1 MPIYEYEGKH
11 YDIDT
16 TDVAAAKAKIL
27 SYIGSQKP
35 AAPAAP
41 AVDTSAYPVDP
52 MGSTFP
58 SEIMAV
64 ADPRERKTYTSMLE
78 KAAASPDVSL
88 DPAEAAR
95 LSRRAYAEQTA
106 GKLPFARRY
115 AEARPTPESEQRP
128 RTFSEA
134 NFDTWAGVLQGGAGF
149 VKGILDNIPGGGP
162 GTEALEA
169 IDQGLERLKTPQL
182 RSSKLQRQATI
193 ESATRFAGETGAAR
207 AAFQTMFTPAGADVV
222 AKGGGS
228 IIPSLGM
235 SLLGLGLKSIS
246 AANALSNAGEAAS
259 QSAEQLK
266 QLSPQQ
272 WSKDGIYQELRKQG
286 LSHKDAVAMMAPI
299 YAFPAQAVGA
309 ATGYV
314 SGVTGLEKALT
325 RGATRGLRAGAG
337 RAGAELFGEEMESLA
352 PQFVGNLVA
361 STLDP
366 RIAAT
371 QGLGQ
376 TAVDTALGTVPGA
389 ALAALPSK
397 RKNALDAYAQS
408 KGYTD
413 AQDLIRKEAPA
424 KGRKAVEDELIEA
437 LDKESDAMEARDQPP
452 EGAPSVTEPITP
464 AGRTGV
470 QVAGEPGQVASP
482 EGVAGAERTGMVS
495 AGADVTRPVAGE
507 GVEPAAVTEPDMA
520 ALFPFGGVNAPQQ
533 TPLFK
538 YVTGLSK
545 PLDDFYSTL
554 YSKPSSGL
562 SEDLRGHRYD
572 IDGANTVLRFLQD
585 RMAKWDHPALTGATP
600 TQQAKARA
608 EATGGDRELLNLPSQ
623 IAGTGARI
631 ATQALALHKGY
642 KGKKAGSQEKINAAR
657 DELDKDLGRAL
668 KLLYDR
674 NLLTDEEAAEWEASQ
689 EREAIQ
695 AEPTT
700 VEPAAEPAPAPA
712 PAVTEKRTKDEFG
725 NVATEV
731 TLPNGSVHT
740 IQRLNAAESMG
751 LPGWHL
757 AGATAT
763 DIREGAFLGNTK
775 EEAIQELLRRETQRQ
790 QPSAPPSL
798 EEQMRAMTDAELD
811 EIIDTPWGFD
821 DEYQAAK
828 TEQAR
833 RKGVPPQRQEV
844 DKPAPSAD
852 LNTPLDPSD
861 STTPPPVEDKPYYG
875 SDEINALGDRIKDA
889 VNTITSDFMVGDMVR
904 YGNQNGVVVGVDDT
918 HVKIH
923 PDGAKNA
930 KAYYRVPKASVQFI
944 ARPDTT
950 SKTAAMAMPGE
961 DKKFGVEQGK
971 LNADMGGLIQ
981 LLGANMYAGTIA
993 DVAVKELLQNAFDA
1007 VKGAVSGKKAPS
1019 LYKSGEIT
1027 IALNEDERTI
1037 TVTDN
1042 ARGMTPEIVR
1052 DAFFTVAGSDKSD
1065 LDPSERSG
1073 GLGLAKMGFMLG
1085 SERLILDTVRNGV
1098 RVRVDTTAKDIA
1110 DSKFEI
1116 VKSPAKKGEH
1126 GTTVTVK
1133 VPEYY
1138 VDPKTGDKKNIYFF
1152 GDVNY
1157 IEPLKQPL
1165 IGPVEVK
1172 VVQKDAFKDKV
1183 VTLPVGLNF
1192 PVDKYVQFKVNF
1204 AWGSADVYFAKERG
1218 ASSSAY
1224 DVKHQV
1230 LSSGVYQF
1238 NTAFKVGDEK
1248 IPYDIIV
1255 NVKPDVDAKHPDY
1268 PFENSR
1274 ERFKGRL
1281 KEDIASLNE
1290 YLAQIARG
1298 NEAQDLQENFKNI
1311 VSMPRVDVGQD
1322 VADITKKLQK
1332 SFDKRG
1338 TTERR
1343 ELPPMP
1349 KEVRVEGTRVVSVDT
1364 GKVIADRKAKEEE
1377 KLTKGTFQAE
1387 KEAPKM
1393 EDFLLQMSQDP
1404 RQPIFHNNT
1413 NVDLLEA
1420 GRPYGEPEK
1429 FFAELGTLMVEMKE
1443 ALADSG
1449 FHRYDQLKP
1458 ENLFFGGVSVDKSY
1472 GGVHIKVPY
1481 KAVLVNPFY
1490 DFGAKTLFGARE
1502 YLWETMTHEIAHTGD
1517 MGHGEGHNSHMLKVR
1532 QYLADQGLADYFRDA
1547 LMEMLVKHESTFTA
1561 MREAYGR
1568 STTKNTAKS
1577 LKDYEK
1583 GSASASDGSAA
1594 SRDPDAVRPLPAG
1607 GRPGGDGVIRAAG
1620 PLDGTSGI
1628 PRAAGSTAPASVKG
1642 LSQEVVD
1649 AINRNDIGGA
1659 LRAIARNTTGLYS
1672 ELAQR
1677 LAELDLPTSIVFN
1690 NERALVK
1697 QAIDNRTAQ
1706 QQIRLFAYLN
1716 RAAPKFYDQYFKDY
1730 DKVENLERV
1739 AEGLAKIDSAGI
1751 DTGPVNTELA
1761 TVQNVYRKAIVGL
1774 TAPGFFEPGMDV
1786 INIRPDATFG
1796 SNNRVVLH
1804 EIVHAATEYMLYGK
1818 LGGELTTEQMQ
1829 AVTDLHQMYDY
1840 AQTKLPPGEYGFTN
1854 LSEFVAEAMTNPKF
1868 QAKLKSVPYPQRKE
1882 SIFNSLVRFIAKMFG
1897 MGNLAGAAMSAI
1909 NDIMSPLRPAA
1920 IKPSPLRF
1928 APPKKRVR
1936 GPISKPDSW
1945 RTAEKVEVDLKDA
1958 IADAAKGRVPLDTA
1972 IKDLAGALWSASG
1985 TGVRAVLLPVLQLRQ
2000 LKDLT
2005 RTKFPQITGAVD
2017 IVEKM
2022 VAYRGSKIKLA
2033 ENIVQKWSA
2042 AQSKKPKQSS
2052 LMSRIMMEATIRSR
2066 DPDTSPA
2073 ADALDNAWNALDPEF
2088 KQIYR
2093 EVRNFY
2099 ADSVKEMVRVM
2110 KERTLGLPK
2119 AQRQEALRKINEQF
2133 GPSKLVGPYFPLRR
2147 FGNNWFQIGKGIDK
2161 EFYTFSNSINRN
2173 LAFNKRRRQLL
2184 AGNAR
2189 QRAAAE
2195 TMRMGNGIS
2204 ELYSQNIATTQ
2215 VLRDVEET
2223 INSLTATDVAGV
2235 KAEIK
2240 DSLNQLIYILLPQQS
2255 MRKMFINRRAI
2266 QGASSDM
2273 LRVFAHTA
2281 VHSAYQQARFK
2292 YAEPFVNNITNA
2304 REHINDMEAS
2314 KAVSPQKGAVYR
2326 DYVLELERRTK
2337 NVLGIEDKSPLAQ
2350 IVGSIT
2356 GTTFFFM
2363 LSASASA
2370 LLNIIGMT
2378 AMTMPYIGGRY
2389 GYAKT
2394 NALMAKNFAR
2404 YGMTLPTRS
2413 LVPLVQGNFAQVSFP
2428 SIVEGGKLSPLLQ
2441 RAADRFV
2448 DDGDIN
2454 ISMTNDIFELGERPS
2469 DLYTG
2474 KTNAVKKLLAG
2485 VFHQAERLNR
2495 EVALLTTFELAYD
2508 RYLKADRKNIRGV
2521 VERDPTTQRPLKY
2534 TPDEAFDLAIQEARD
2549 IAGLTLGDHTRQMK
2563 GRIFTIPSVNLI
2575 SQFKQYAI
2583 GATYNVLRNLYF
2595 TFGAPFRKAE
2605 IEQFRQQM
2613 ISDGLPQTVI
2623 DQRLDEAERY
2633 RKEVYREGMKR
2644 LAGIL
2649 GMTFLYGGI
2658 AAQPFF
2664 SVGIGTLIK
2673 MFAPDDDD
2681 EFFDWENWFFNYMET
2696 EVGGAAASIFQKM
2709 GVEAAKSE
2717 AAGVKL
2723 GEAIARG
2730 PVAALTGTSLS
2741 DRVSLDF
2748 KDLWWREGRYSPD
2761 ARESV
2766 QQEVIAN
2773 IGPSVGLVLNW
2784 ADAWQLAGNGQF
2796 QRAFEKAAPALFAKP
2811 VTAYRLGTEGATT
2824 PSGNVIGGLYPDEFT
2839 LWELSM
2845 QAIGLQPER
2854 LAQAQKAGIQAKTY
2868 QQKILDRRTALLN
2881 RLWMERGTPSYP
2893 DILEKANE
2901 FSLKYPEVAID
2912 GDAIAKS
2919 FDARAEAKAQA
2930 EAIGTKLDEKL
2941 LGKTA
2946 PMLRYGMD

>member
-1 MPIYEYEGKH
+1 M
-11 YDIDT
+11 
-16 TDVAAAKAKIL
+16 AKAYL
-27 SYIGSQKP
+27 SEEEVFGPK
-35 AAPAAP
+35 AAPAKAPKYLSEDEVFGTAKPAP
-41 AVDTSAYPVDP
+41 ASAPARPAPAPAESRPLVGTMPLEEDVVETP
-52 MGSTFP
+52 QEF
-58 SEIMAV
+58 
-64 ADPRERKTYTSMLE
+64 KTYTSMLE
-78 KAAASPDVSL
+78 
-88 DPAEAAR
+88 EAAR
-95 LSRRAYAEQTA
+95 LPSAEVFDPVEAEKLSRRAYAEQAA
-106 GKLPFARRY
+106 GKLPFGRRY
-115 AEARPTPESEQRP
+115 REVGPIPAAQQRP
-128 RTFSEA
+128 RTFSEV
-134 NFDTWAGVLQGGAGF
+134 NFDTWAALLQGGAGF
-149 VKGILDNIPGGGP
+149 VKGILENIPGNIMP
-162 GTEALEA
+162 GTETLEA
-169 IDQGLERLKTPQL
+169 VDQGLERLKTPQL
-182 RSSKLQRQATI
+182 RSSQIQRAGRI
-193 ESATRFAGETGAAR
+193 ARAGELEGETGAAR
-207 AAFQTMFTPAGADVV
+207 AAFQTMFTPAGADVI

-235 SLLGLGLKSIS
+235 SLMGLGLKSIS
-246 AANALSNAGEAAS
+246 AANALSNAGDAAS
-259 QSAEQLK
+259 QSVEQLK

-272 WSKDGIYQELRKQG
+272 WSKDGTYRSLREKG

-299 YAFPAQAVGA
+299 YAFPSQLVGG

-314 SGVTGLEKALT
+314 AGTTGLEKALT
-325 RGATRGLRAGAG
+325 RGAVRGLRAGAG
-337 RAGAELFGEEMESLA
+337 RAGAEVLGEEFESLT
-352 PQFVGNLVA
+352 PQFVSNLVTG
-361 STLDP
+361 TLDP
-366 RIAAT
+366 RVAAT
-371 QGLGQ
+371 AGLGQ
-376 TAVDTALGTVPGA
+376 TAVDTAFGSVPGA
-389 ALAALPSK
+389 AMAMLPSK
-397 RKNALDAYAQS
+397 RKNALDAYAQAN
-408 KGYTD
+408 GFAD
-413 AQDLIRKEAPA
+413 AQDLIRKKAPTQ
-424 KGRKAVEDELIEA
+424 GRKAVEDELIDA
-437 LDKESDAMEARDQPP
+437 LDKEADAMEARDEPP
-452 EGAPSVTEPITP
+452 EGAPDVGQPVTP
-464 AGRTGV
+464 ADRAGV
-470 QVAGEPGQVASP
+470 SVAERPGEAEPAA
-482 EGVAGAERTGMVS
+482 GVAGAEPTGVVP
-495 AGADVTRPVAGE
+495 AGADVTRPAAGE
-507 GVEPAAVTEPDMA
+507 GAEPGAVTEPDMTA
-520 ALFPFGGVNAPQQ
+520 TLPFEKVNVPQK

-554 YSKPSSGL
+554 YSKPLDDVPG
-562 SEDLRGHRYD
+562 DLQTYRYN
-572 IDGANTVLRFLQD
+572 IDDANAALKFLQD

-600 TQQAKARA
+600 TQQAKAKA

-623 IAGTGARI
+623 IAGT
-631 ATQALALHKGY
+631 ATRLLSQALALHKGY
-642 KGKKAGSQEKINAAR
+642 KGKKAGSQERIDAALL
-657 DELDKDLGRAL
+657 ELDKDLGRAAQ
-668 KLLYDR
+668 LLYDR
-674 NLLTDEEAAEWEASQ
+674 GLLTDEEAADWEASQ

-695 AEPTT
+695 AEPTIT
-700 VEPAAEPAPAPA
+700 EPE
-712 PAVTEKRTKDEFG
+712 
-725 NVATEV
+725 
-731 TLPNGSVHT
+731 
-740 IQRLNAAESMG
+740 
-751 LPGWHL
+751 
-757 AGATAT
+757 
-763 DIREGAFLGNTK
+763 
-775 EEAIQELLRRETQRQ
+775 
-790 QPSAPPSL
+790 L
-798 EEQMRAMTDAELD
+798 EE
-811 EIIDTPWGFD
+811 
-821 DEYQAAK
+821 
-828 TEQAR
+828 
-833 RKGVPPQRQEV
+833 PPQRKEV
-844 DKPAPSAD
+844 EKPAPSAD

-861 STTPPPVEDKPYYG
+861 STTPPPAENKPYYG
-875 SDEINALGDRIKDA
+875 SEEINALGDRIKDA

-904 YGNQNGVVVGVDDT
+904 YGNQSGVVVGVDDT

-930 KAYYRVPKASVQFI
+930 KAYYRVPKRGVQLI

-950 SKTAAMAMPGE
+950 SKTAAMAKPGE

-981 LLGANMYAGTIA
+981 LLGANMYASSIA

-1007 VKGAVSGKKAPS
+1007 VKGAVSDVNGAGEKITP

-1027 IALNEDERTI
+1027 ITFDSEERTI

-1052 DAFFTVAGSDKSD
+1052 NAFFTVAGSDKSD
-1065 LDPSERSG
+1065 VPVNQRSG

-1085 SERLILDTVRNGV
+1085 SERLILDTVRDGV

-1110 DSKFEI
+1110 DSKFQI
-1116 VKSPAKKGEH
+1116 IKSPAQKGEH
-1126 GTTVTVK
+1126 GTSVTVK
-1133 VPEYY
+1133 IPEYY
-1138 VDPKTGDKKNIYFF
+1138 VDPKTGDQKKIYFF
-1152 GDVNY
+1152 SSADYV
-1157 IEPLKQPL
+1157 EPLKKPL
-1165 IGPVEVK
+1165 IGPVQVK
-1172 VVQKDAFKDKV
+1172 VIEKQSFGNDETV
-1183 VTLPVGLNF
+1183 LPVGLSF
-1192 PVDKYVQFKVNF
+1192 PANKYVQFKVNF
-1204 AWGSADVYFAKERG
+1204 NWGTADIYFAKDRNT
-1218 ASSSAY
+1218 SSSSY
-1224 DVKHQV
+1224 SIKHQV
-1230 LSSGVYQF
+1230 LSSGVFQF
-1238 NTAFKVGDEK
+1238 DTEFKLNDEK

-1255 NVKPDVDAKHPDY
+1255 NVKPDVEAKHPDY

-1281 KEDIASLNE
+1281 KEDIASLST
-1290 YLAQIARG
+1290 YLAQIALG

-1322 VADITKKLQK
+1322 VAGITNKLQK

-1338 TTERR
+1338 TGERR

-1349 KEVRVEGTRVVSVDT
+1349 REVRIDGTQVISVDT
-1364 GKVIADRKAKEEE
+1364 GKILADREAKKKE
-1377 KLTKGTFQAE
+1377 KFVEGSFQPETA
-1387 KEAPKM
+1387 APEM
-1393 EDFLLQMSQDP
+1393 DDFLLKMEQDP
-1404 RQPIFHNNT
+1404 KQPIFHNNT
-1413 NVDLLEA
+1413 NVDLLEV

-1449 FHRYDQLKP
+1449 FYKYDQLKP

-1472 GGVHIKVPY
+1472 GGVHIKTPY
-1481 KAVLVNPFY
+1481 KAVLINPFY
-1490 DFGAKTLFGARE
+1490 DFGAKTLFGVRE

-1517 MGHGEGHNSHMLKVR
+1517 MGHGVGHNTHMLKVR

-1547 LMEMLVKHESTFTA
+1547 LMEMLTTHESTFTA

-1577 LKDYEK
+1577 LSDYEK
-1583 GSASASDGSAA
+1583 GAASASDGSAA
-1594 SRDPDAVRPLPAG
+1594 SRDPDTVQPLPAG
-1607 GRPGGDGVIRAAG
+1607 RGPRGDGVIRAAG
-1620 PLDGTSGI
+1620 PIDGTSGI
-1628 PRAAGSTAPASVKG
+1628 PRATGSTAPASVKG
-1642 LSQEVVD
+1642 LSQDVVD

-1739 AEGLAKIDSAGI
+1739 AEGLARIDSAGI
-1751 DTGPVNTELA
+1751 DTSPVNTELA
-1761 TVQNVYRKAIVGL
+1761 TVQDTYRKAMVGL
-1774 TAPGFFEPGMDV
+1774 TAPGFFDPGMDI
-1786 INIRPDATFG
+1786 INIRPDAKFG
-1796 SNNRVVLH
+1796 SDNRVILH
-1804 EIVHAATEYMLYGK
+1804 EIVHAATENMLYGK
-1818 LGGELTTEQMQ
+1818 LGGALTTEQMQ
-1829 AVTDLHQMYDY
+1829 AVIDLRKMYDY
-1840 AQTKLPPGEYGFTN
+1840 AQIKLPPGEYGFTN

-1868 QAKLKSVPYPQRKE
+1868 QAKLKSIPYPPRKE
-1882 SIFNSLVRFIAKMFG
+1882 SIFNSLMRFIAKMIG
-1897 MGNLAGAAMSAI
+1897 MGNLAGAAMSAV
-1909 NDIMSPLRPAA
+1909 NDIMSPLRPATV
-1920 IKPSPLRF
+1920 KPSPLRF

-1945 RTAEKVEVDLKDA
+1945 RTAEKVETDLKDV
-1958 IADAAKGRVPLDTA
+1958 IADAVKGRVSLDA
-1972 IKDLAGALWSASG
+1972 AFKDLAGALWSASG
-1985 TGVRAVLLPVLQLRQ
+1985 TGVRAVMLPIAQLRH

-2022 VAYRGSKIKLA
+2022 VSYRGTKIKLA
-2033 ENIVQKWSA
+2033 EDIVQRWSA

-2066 DPDTSPA
+2066 DPDKGVPAGAA
-2073 ADALDNAWNALDPEF
+2073 ADALDNAWNSLDPEF

-2093 EVRNFY
+2093 DVRDFY

-2119 AQRQEALRKINEQF
+2119 AQRQAALKKINEQF

-2161 EFYTFSNSINRN
+2161 EFYTFSNSIGRN

-2215 VLRDVEET
+2215 VLRDIEDT
-2223 INSLTATDVAGV
+2223 IDSLTATDVPGV

-2240 DSLNQLIYILLPQQS
+2240 DSLNQLIYVLLPQQS

-2281 VHSAYQQARFK
+2281 VHRAYQQARFK

-2304 REHINDMEAS
+2304 REHINDMETS
-2314 KAVSPQKGAVYR
+2314 KAVSPQQGAVYR
-2326 DYVLELERRTK
+2326 DYVQELERRTK
-2337 NVLGIEDKSPLAQ
+2337 NVLGVEDKSPLAQ
-2350 IVGSIT
+2350 IAGAIT
-2356 GTTFFFM
+2356 STTFFFM
-2363 LSASASA
+2363 LTAPASA
-2370 LLNIIGMT
+2370 LLNILGMT
-2378 AMTMPYIGGRY
+2378 GLAMPYIGGRY

-2394 NALMAKNFAR
+2394 NALMLKNFGR

-2413 LVPLVQGNFAQVSFP
+2413 LSPLVRGNFAQVSFP

-2454 ISMTNDIFELGERPS
+2454 ISMTNDIFELGEQPS
-2469 DLYTG
+2469 ALYTG

-2485 VFHQAERLNR
+2485 LFHQAERLNR

-2508 RYLKADRKNIRGV
+2508 KYLKADRKNIRGV
-2521 VERDPTTQRPLKY
+2521 IERDPATNRPLKY
-2534 TPDEAFDLAIQEARD
+2534 TPDEAFELAIQEARD
-2549 IAGLTLGDHTRQMK
+2549 IAGLTLGDYTRQMK
-2563 GRIFTIPSVNLI
+2563 GRIFTIPSINVI
-2575 SQFKQYAI
+2575 TQFKQYAI
-2583 GATYNVLRNLYF
+2583 GALYNIFRNLYLS
-2595 TFGAPFRKAE
+2595 TIAPFRKGE

-2633 RKEVYREGMKR
+2633 RKEVYREGMRR
-2644 LAGIL
+2644 LAGIF
-2649 GMTFLYGGI
+2649 GMALLYGGI
-2658 AAQPFF
+2658 AATPFF

-2673 MFAPDDDD
+2673 MFANDDDD
-2681 EFFDWENWFFNYMET
+2681 EFFDWENWFYNYMET

-2709 GVEAAKSE
+2709 GMEAAKSE
-2717 AAGVKL
+2717 AAGKKV
-2723 GEAIARG
+2723 GEALARG
-2730 PVAALTGTSLS
+2730 PVSAVTGTSLS
-2741 DRVSLDF
+2741 DRVSLDL
-2748 KDLWWREGRYSPD
+2748 KSLLWREGRYSPD
-2761 ARESV
+2761 ARESL
-2766 QQEVIAN
+2766 QQDVIAN
-2773 IGPSVGLVLNW
+2773 LGPSVGLALNW

-2824 PSGNVIGGLYPDEFT
+2824 PSGEVIGQLYAEQFT

-2868 QQKILDRRTALLN
+2868 DRKVLDRANALLN
-2881 RLWMERGTPSYP
+2881 RLWMERGTPGYA
-2893 DILEKANE
+2893 DVLEKANE

-2919 FDARAEAKAQA
+2919 FNARAEAQAQA
-2930 EAIGTKLDEKL
+2930 EAIGARLNTKL
-2941 LGKTA
+2941 LGRTA
-2946 PMLRYGMD
+2946 PMLRYGVD